1 MSVQSAAVRARPG
14 LPFSERQAPAATASE
29 APTPLSTSA
38 LMPGRVPGSTPGLVS
53 SSAPCLPAH
62 LARQVW
68 RGNELGHAARGSV
81 PSGHAELD
89 AHLPD
94 GGWPRAALTEL
105 LSARPGTGEMRLLAP
120 VLAGLTAH
128 SLAPRHAILIAPP
141 FVPYAPALGAAGIA
155 LDKLV
160 WIDVQGNDAL
170 WAAEQALRH
179 DGVGA
184 VLLWLPR
191 VQATALRRL
200 QVLAQDGSALAFLMR
215 PASAAAQSSPAPLR
229 LRCDPADVPG
239 PWLRTLREVSNPP
252 PERNVGMRT
261 AAADGLE
268 RAGLRVEIVKRRGP
282 ALAAPL
288 WVRLPVR
295 VAPFVPDVVENDHGV
310 DRGDAADAATR
321 SGATAAF

>member
-1 MSVQSAAVRARPG
+1 
-14 LPFSERQAPAATASE
+14 
-29 APTPLSTSA
+29 
-38 LMPGRVPGSTPGLVS
+38 
-53 SSAPCLPAH
+53 
-62 LARQVW
+62 
-68 RGNELGHAARGSV
+68 
-81 PSGHAELD
+81 
-89 AHLPD
+89 
-94 GGWPRAALTEL
+94 
-105 LSARPGTGEMRLLAP
+105 
-120 VLAGLTAH
+120 
-128 SLAPRHAILIAPP
+128 
-141 FVPYAPALGAAGIA
+141 LGAAGIA

-160 WIDVQGNDAL
+160 WIDAQGNDAL

-229 LRCDPADVPG
+229 LRCEPADVPG
-239 PWLRTLREVSNPP
+239 PWLRTLREVSNPS
-252 PERNVGMRT
+252 PERNVGVRT

-295 VAPFVPDVVENDHGV
+295 VAPFVPDIVENDHGV

-321 SGATAAF
+321 SGAAATL